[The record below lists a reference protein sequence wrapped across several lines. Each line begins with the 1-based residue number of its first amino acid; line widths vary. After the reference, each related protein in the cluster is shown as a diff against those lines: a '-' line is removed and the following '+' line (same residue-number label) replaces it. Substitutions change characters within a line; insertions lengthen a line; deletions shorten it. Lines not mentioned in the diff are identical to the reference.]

1 MEDGINSM
9 GGSSGSQ
16 AEKRD
21 IKLKFPLLCGGDP
34 LGWWTSPLVHDAGG
48 PAELLLTFHLPSELL
63 LTVITLLLL

>member
-1 MEDGINSM
+1 MASSRWEDL
-9 GGSSGSQ
+9 
-16 AEKRD
+16 AEARRKSAN